1 LASVTDTVS
10 SVLGSLL
17 RFELKDDAAARGFDA
32 LAEKM
37 IAAVRAAEPDAL
49 VYVVHTVEDAPLS
62 RVVYEVYANQDAAER
77 HQSADYF
84 QHAMVE
90 LDQYVLSARMEKL
103 GAPHGKLLASVRGTT

>member
-1 LASVTDTVS
+1 M
-10 SVLGSLL
+10 LGTLL

-32 LAEKM
+32 LAEQL
-37 IAAVRAAEPDAL
+37 IAAARAAEPETL

-77 HQSADYF
+77 HGSTDYF

-90 LDQYVLSARMEKL
+90 LDQYVASARMEIL
-103 GAPHGKLLASVRGTT
+103 GAPHGKLLADTLPTT